1 MNLGRTVNV
10 SENISCDQQE
20 FVLVVLSAPSK
31 MKFRGKMVEII
42 CIQQFTKVVATV
54 AKVAK
59 IVALRL
65 SPSHLF
71 LVLNEQVVNGGTSMW
86 CSLSQDH
93 FFNEYNMEGVSAEN
107 NEIYLELTIENL
119 LRALKSAHSA
129 KSLKIKLTK
138 KRVPCLTIEVELP
151 SLVSASR
158 IVIHDVPVAVIPRRL
173 WDEFQEPE
181 MPDFD
186 TVSASREG
194 EMTLTVE
201 TDLVTVKTYFKDLDM
216 SVEGKNVQS
225 QSNSSDC
232 LPWVEARVDIRKLS
246 QFLVGQQVNPLRV
259 ICNIVHNRMIHFFLL
274 HDDLSL
280 QYFLP
285 CIAS

>member
-1 MNLGRTVNV
+1 
-10 SENISCDQQE
+10 
-20 FVLVVLSAPSK
+20 

-65 SPSHLF
+65 SSSHLF

-86 CSLSQDH
+86 CSLRQDR

-107 NEIYLELTIENL
+107 NEIYLELTTENL

-138 KRVPCLTIEVELP
+138 KHVPCLTVEVELP

-173 WDEFQEPE
+173 WDEFQEPR

-186 TVSASREG
+186 ISFYMPHLKTVRNVIDRMKNLSSYVTVSASQEG

-201 TDLVTVKTYFKDLDM
+201 TDLVTVKTYFKDLEL

-225 QSNSSDC
+225 QSSSSDC
-232 LPWVEARVDIRKLS
+232 LLWVEARVDIRKLS
-246 QFLVGQQVNPLRV
+246 QFLVGQQINPLRV
-259 ICNIVHNRMIHFFLL
+259 ICNIVHNKMIHLFLL